1 MAPEGGGR
9 SSDATLA
16 WTPRVAAIALGYD
29 ASMLNQMPAATRALL
44 LLNIV
49 VFVAQ
54 ALAGPLLVRP
64 FALWPPAS
72 PEYPAA
78 PTFEVW
84 QLLSYGFLHGSFSHL
99 FFNMFALW
107 MFGGEI
113 ERLLGTRRY
122 VTYYLVCVIGAAIA
136 QLIVVSRM
144 NLPPVPTVGAS
155 GGVFGLLLAFGMAFP
170 KRRIML
176 IFPPI
181 PMPAW
186 LFVTLYGALEL
197 YLGVTGSGQGVA
209 HFAHL
214 GGMAAGYALLV
225 YWRGQS
231 RPTHRGGA

>member
-1 MAPEGGGR
+1 MKG
-9 SSDATLA
+9 
-16 WTPRVAAIALGYD
+16 IK
-29 ASMLNQMPAATRALL
+29 
-44 LLNIV
+44 
-49 VFVAQ
+49 
-54 ALAGPLLVRP
+54 RP

-72 PEYPAA
+72 PQYPTA
-78 PTFEVW
+78 PAFEIW
-84 QLLSYGFLHGSFSHL
+84 QLLTYGFLHGSLAHL

-113 ERLLGTRRY
+113 ERLLGTRRF
-122 VTYYLVCVIGAAIA
+122 VTYYLACVIGAAVT
-136 QLIVVSRM
+136 QLVVVGGMDR
-144 NLPPVPTVGAS
+144 PPVPTVGAS

-170 KRRIML
+170 RRRIML

-186 LFVTLYGALEL
+186 LFVTLYGLFEL

-225 YWRGQS
+225 YWRGRS
-231 RPTHRGGA
+231 RPAPRGDGGGP